1 MSTFEELNT
10 QYRRQLKEYNDTLE
24 RSIQQNDP
32 RRLPELRKMSEQIQ
46 TTLNKMVESITYMKR
61 ETPDIRKE
69 RNALLEKLRRIQRD
83 YNAMIV
89 NTDDLETLRRIREQE
104 NGEARRLL
112 LLYLIAFLFV
122 SVMLVVY
129 LVYVGRKPDTSQA
142 TVAMPTMSAPLT

>member
-10 QYRRQLKEYNDTLE
+10 QYRQQLKEYNDTLE